1 MTYTVRYAHLAKKP
15 ELKVGDKV
23 YEGDKIGVM
32 GNTGASHGAHL
43 HLDNVVGRV
52 ARKYTL
58 EEIERGNPTSDI
70 RQLNM
75 FIDDGLFKALLRI
88 TTYYGC
94 PDYQRKY
101 KKVHTGYDVVP
112 ESGDWSIY
120 WNRSKAGEVIAVVA
134 DDPGYGNYIQ
144 ISYVA

>member
-1 MTYTVRYAHLAKKP
+1 MKYTVRYAHFAKKP
-15 ELKVGDKV
+15 DLKVGDKV

-43 HLDNVVGRV
+43 HLDCVVGRV

-58 EEIERGNPTSDI
+58 EEIENGNPTAAI

-75 FIDDGLFKALLRI
+75 FIDNGLFKAPYRI

-94 PDYQRKY
+94 PDYQRRF

-120 WNRSKAGEVIAVVA
+120 WNRSKEGEVVSVVS
-134 DDPGYGNYIQ
+134 DDPGYGNYVL
-144 ISYVA
+144 ISFDA